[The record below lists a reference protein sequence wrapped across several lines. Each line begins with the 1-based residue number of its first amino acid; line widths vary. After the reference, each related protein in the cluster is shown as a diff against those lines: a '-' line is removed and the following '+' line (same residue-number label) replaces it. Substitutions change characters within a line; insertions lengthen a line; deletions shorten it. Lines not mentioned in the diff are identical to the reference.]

1 MQDENIFKMSE
12 LADTEISDVPTLNIL
27 LCYLLYKTDR
37 PVGTEQLYDIA
48 VSTGVVNIFSYQD
61 SVDYLLTNGL
71 ISLQSGEEGDCY
83 VLEPKGVACAE
94 QLKKYA
100 PKSYRDKLVLAALK
114 YFAGIK
120 SRQEVKVDYI
130 PLEKGCYVQVR
141 CPDQNGD
148 LMDLRLFA
156 PDMEQAQLI
165 GDKIMLDPVG
175 FYGRIIDLVLSNKE
189 VSYDL
194 TDN

>member
-1 MQDENIFKMSE
+1 M
-12 LADTEISDVPTLNIL
+12 
-27 LCYLLYKTDR
+27 
-37 PVGTEQLYDIA
+37 
-48 VSTGVVNIFSYQD
+48 
-61 SVDYLLTNGL
+61 
-71 ISLQSGEEGDCY
+71 
-83 VLEPKGVACAE
+83 
-94 QLKKYA
+94 
-100 PKSYRDKLVLAALK
+100 
-114 YFAGIK
+114 
-120 SRQEVKVDYI
+120 
-130 PLEKGCYVQVR
+130 QVR

-148 LMDLRLFA
+148 LMDLKLFA